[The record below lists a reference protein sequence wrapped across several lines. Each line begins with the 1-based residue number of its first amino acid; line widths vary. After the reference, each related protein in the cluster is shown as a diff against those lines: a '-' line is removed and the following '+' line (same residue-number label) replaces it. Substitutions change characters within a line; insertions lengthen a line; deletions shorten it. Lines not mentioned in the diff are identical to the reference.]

1 MGRFCLLA
9 LTFLSLANLPLYSSP
24 SVALVVEDAVKPE
37 GFDLIGVYLVKS
49 MVRVRKG
56 KSTTIPLPD
65 TRYRVYSNGQE
76 IRLYQSE
83 VADAYHSYQIYRAD
97 GISQQDT
104 QGNISI
110 KPGIQA
116 SHSTNHTVKQL
127 SVTQARLTITQ
138 FPPISDTVV
147 ITYAKRLA
155 LGQVK
160 R

>member
-1 MGRFCLLA
+1 M
-9 LTFLSLANLPLYSSP
+9 LTFLSLANSPLYSSP
-24 SVALVVEDAVKPE
+24 SVALVVEDKAKTE

-49 MVRVRKG
+49 MARVRKG

-76 IRLYQSE
+76 IRLYHSGVSE
-83 VADAYHSYQIYRAD
+83 AYHSYQIYRAD
-97 GISQQDT
+97 GISQQDA

-116 SHSTNHTVKQL
+116 SHSTNQTVKQL

-155 LGQVK
+155 LGQAK